1 MTRTRSSSRRAGVLS
16 ALALWAA
23 SCGAPPPSY
32 RVVSLGEAR
41 SLVDQPDVALI
52 DAIGAQAQQPQP
64 LPRGLRWRL
73 ERGELTPPNDLP
85 EGAVLVVASDERT
98 AHRSAAALARHRFRP
113 VYVYIP
119 RSAEDRSSLHA
130 RAPNTEEPSGGR
142 DS

>member
-1 MTRTRSSSRRAGVLS
+1 MTRRRLSPRRAGALSVL
-16 ALALWAA
+16 LLWAA
-23 SCGAPPPSY
+23 GCGEPPPSY

-41 SLVDQPDVALI
+41 SLVDQPDIALI

-64 LPRGLRWRL
+64 LGRGLRWRL
-73 ERGELTPPNDLP
+73 ERGELTPPQDLP

-98 AHRSAAALARHRFRP
+98 AHRSAAALARHRFHP

-119 RSAEDRSSLHA
+119 RSAEDRSSLQAHA
-130 RAPNTEEPSGGR
+130 PITEEPSGGR